1 MRPNLPG
8 AWPCCCPSVCR
19 ITWRESRL
27 HQLAGLG
34 SAALLACVVG
44 ANVHVAQQ
52 GQQVHGLS
60 FSAWYYW
67 ARPLLQPV
75 FIL

>member
-1 MRPNLPG
+1 M
-8 AWPCCCPSVCR
+8 
-19 ITWRESRL
+19 